1 VDFCKAEASLDTP
14 ATPLLTPS
22 FALLLLTTAIVGLS
36 FSTYFLLPK
45 FLAVELAADA
55 ATIGAVS
62 AAALLSSVVF
72 MPIVGVQV
80 DRHGRRPFACAGAL
94 LLAASCA
101 GMLFVDRVGALL
113 WIVRVAQGAAFPL
126 FYVSLSTI
134 ATDIAPRARVGQA
147 IGLFGGIMIATNALG
162 PALAEWGAARF
173 SWNAVFAATVVAA
186 LVAAALAWI
195 LPDLHRP
202 RARADATTMHTLVRR
217 PGMLRVLVIA
227 ALAGWSFSSMFTF
240 HQPWAL
246 ASGFEHVSLY
256 LAGFAGAAMIMRVGL
271 GGLADRLG
279 RLQVARMSLL
289 LYVVAPLSLIWLPT
303 LGLLATGALL
313 GISHGL
319 FFPAL
324 NAVAVDLASDHERG
338 KAMAAYNGAFNVGFA
353 SGSYLMGYLAI
364 AAGYPAIFI
373 LATVVCAI
381 AFALLATTPARTHPP
396 DF

>member
-1 VDFCKAEASLDTP
+1 MNTP
-14 ATPLLTPS
+14 AAPLLTPT

-80 DRHGRRPFACAGAL
+80 DHRGRRPFACAGAL
-94 LLAASCA
+94 LLAIGCV
-101 GMLFVDRVGALL
+101 GMLFVDRVGPLL
-113 WIVRVAQGAAFPL
+113 WAVRVAQGAAFPL

-134 ATDIAPRARVGQA
+134 ATDIAPRPRVGQA

-173 SWNAVFAATVVAA
+173 GWNTVFATTV
-186 LVAAALAWI
+186 LAALAAAVLAYV
-195 LPDLHRP
+195 LPDQHRP
-202 RARADATTMHTLVRR
+202 RAREDATTMHTLVHR

-227 ALAGWSFSSMFTF
+227 ALAGWAFASMFTF

-246 ASGFEHVSLY
+246 ANGFEQVSLY
-256 LAGFAGAAMIMRVGL
+256 LSGFAGAAMVMRVGL

-289 LYVVAPLSLIWLPT
+289 LYILAPLSLVWLPSF
-303 LGLLATGALL
+303 GLLATGALL
-313 GISHGL
+313 GVSHGL

-324 NAVAVDLASDHERG
+324 NAVAVDLATDHERG

-364 AAGYPAIFI
+364 ATGFPAIFV
-373 LATVVCAI
+373 LATVICGI
-381 AFALLATTPARTHPP
+381 AFALLATTRAHPHPAEP
-396 DF
+396 